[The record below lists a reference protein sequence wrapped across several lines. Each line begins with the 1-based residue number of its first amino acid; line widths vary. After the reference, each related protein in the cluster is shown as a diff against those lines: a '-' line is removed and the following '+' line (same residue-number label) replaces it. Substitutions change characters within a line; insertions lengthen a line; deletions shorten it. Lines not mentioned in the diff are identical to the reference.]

1 MFLRVLIFLFL
12 MIFFTSCDYFSFS
25 KNKNLPV
32 LDTIVDFSSVDTF
45 PSFPVCDSIFEK
57 QKKAACFR
65 KTIHLKIGEELQ
77 KHQFTI
83 QDTIEEIVYV
93 DLVINARGEFILAAI
108 TSSPYIQTQLP
119 TLDSVLKVSVL
130 NLPKIFPANK
140 RGIPV
145 TTKYRLP
152 IQISLKE

>member
-1 MFLRVLIFLFL
+1 MFLRVFTFLFL
-12 MIFFTSCDYFSFS
+12 LVFFTSCDYFSFS
-25 KNKNLPV
+25 KHTNGPI

-45 PSFPVCDSIFEK
+45 PSFPVCDSIIDK
-57 QKKAACFR
+57 QKKADCFR
-65 KTIHLKIGEELQ
+65 ETIHRKIGEELK

-83 QDTIEEIVYV
+83 ENAIEEVVFV
-93 DLVINARGEFILAAI
+93 DLVINAKGEFILDSI
-108 TSSPYIQTQLP
+108 KSSSNIKKQLP

-152 IQISLKE
+152 IEISLKD